1 MASSRSTNTME
12 EFLRRILGD
21 IAEAKTLPDAD
32 LEFLVGMETGILQ
45 KLRQPVDAMQGQT
58 AGVGDM
64 EAGQASALSGADPMA
79 GAMGMGGM
87 GDPMGGAMPGQVPM
101 AGGVGVNGSSGGGVP
116 GLASEPTIPPDELR
130 RMLGR

>member
-1 MASSRSTNTME
+1 ME

-45 KLRQPVDAMQGQT
+45 KLRQPVDAMQG
-58 AGVGDM
+58 ASAAVPGM
-64 EAGQASALSGADPMA
+64 ETGQASALSGSDPMA

-87 GDPMGGAMPGQVPM
+87 GDPMAGGGMVPGQVPM
-101 AGGVGVNGSSGGGVP
+101 GNGVGVSGTPGAGVP